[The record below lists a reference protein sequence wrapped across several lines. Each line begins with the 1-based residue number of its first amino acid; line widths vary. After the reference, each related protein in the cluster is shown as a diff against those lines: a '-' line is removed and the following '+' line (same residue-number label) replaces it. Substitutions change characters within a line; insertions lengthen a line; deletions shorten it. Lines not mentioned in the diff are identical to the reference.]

1 MLQSLNSA
9 VSGMQSF
16 QTSLDVIGNNISNS
30 NTTSYKASRTDFS
43 TALSSSLNSTSQVG
57 NGVKTSSIQT
67 NFSNGTITST
77 DVDTDMAISGSG
89 YFLVVD
95 PDTGTE
101 YVTRDGS
108 FTLDENGYLVTSSGM
123 RVQGFTDS
131 NLSSIGDIQID
142 SNGSTS
148 TNSDATYKGFSVD
161 SSGTITV
168 TMSDGSSFV
177 RGQILLEGFT
187 NPNALTSAG
196 NNLYTG
202 MDNAG
207 MTTSTAEA
215 PGTNGLGVIQ
225 SSALE
230 ASNVDLTSEM
240 ANLITAER
248 GFQANSKVITTS
260 DEMMQDVI
268 NLKR

>member
-9 VSGMQSF
+9 LSGMQNF

-30 NTTSYKASRTDFS
+30 NTTAFKASRTDFS
-43 TALSSSLNSTSQVG
+43 DALSNSLSSTVQVG
-57 NGVKTSSIQT
+57 SGVQTSAVQT
-67 NFSNGTITST
+67 NFTGGTITST
-77 DVDTDMAISGSG
+77 NIASDMAISGSG
-89 YFLVVD
+89 FFLVKD
-95 PDTGTE
+95 PVSGTE

-108 FTLDENGYLVTSSGM
+108 FTVDNSGYLVTSNGM
-123 RVQGFTDS
+123 RVQGYTDS
-131 NLSSIGDIQID
+131 NLSTIGDIQID
-142 SNGSTS
+142 GNGSTS
-148 TNSDATYKGFSVD
+148 TNSDATYKGYSVD

-202 MDNAG
+202 MANAG
-207 MTTSTAEA
+207 MTTSAAVA
-215 PGTNGLGVIQ
+215 PGTYGLGTVRT
-225 SSALE
+225 SALE

-240 ANLITAER
+240 ANMITAER